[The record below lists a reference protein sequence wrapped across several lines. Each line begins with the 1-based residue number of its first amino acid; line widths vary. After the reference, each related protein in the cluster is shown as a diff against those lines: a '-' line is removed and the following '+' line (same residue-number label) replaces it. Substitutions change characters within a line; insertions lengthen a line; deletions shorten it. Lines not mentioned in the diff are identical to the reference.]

1 MSGLGGKGFSMQYI
15 AVMLIV
21 LSFVA
26 ATTSFTPEGTIPAAT
41 VLERE
46 QPLNNLELERLFNSE
61 DALIEE
67 ELAANTFL
75 LRNHDLI
82 LQVSLYLD
90 SNESSFYD
98 HFPRVQAVRNYL
110 LKHGVDEQYFRIVA
124 SSESRDYQA
133 SLDYFWEQ
141 IDE

>member
-1 MSGLGGKGFSMQYI
+1 MSSLGGKGFSMQYI

-26 ATTSFTPEGTIPAAT
+26 ATSSFTPEEAIPVAT

-46 QPLNNLELERLFNSE
+46 QPLNKLQVVSLFNGE

-67 ELAANTFL
+67 ELEANTFL

-90 SNESSFYD
+90 GEDSSFYD

-124 SSESRDYQA
+124 SSESQEYQA
-133 SLDYFWEQ
+133 SFDYFWEK